1 MPRAHTRTHTHT
13 HAHTRTHTHTHAHA
27 RTHAHTLAFLSF
39 LFFGSPFPH
48 CTVWLPPLCDRST
61 GHDAVFQHH
70 GGAAAP
76 HHAAVLPQAHL
87 QPAHGCHPSPQRFHG
102 LSTLVCFVLCA
113 CVCVRVCV
121 CVCLCQS
128 VRCNDSLF
136 PLCQQR
142 GTACLSA
149 FFIPQMGS
157 SGQVAVNLHDGIS
170 FLRPD
175 AEVTAMATVRLGCR
189 LCQCHMPFV
198 LIFLLPGPLNFFV
211 FVLGFCLH
219 CLPLCRAQQPIVL
232 CSLGDVQTLEVSR
245 GSATPLYE
253 GDDASRTDL
262 LKRASDFPALMLA
275 QMYTFQCRHTGAW
288 W

>member
-1 MPRAHTRTHTHT
+1 MQSSNITEVQLPHT
-13 HAHTRTHTHTHAHA
+13 TR
-27 RTHAHTLAFLSF
+27 
-39 LFFGSPFPH
+39 LFFLKLI
-48 CTVWLPPLCDRST
+48 CNQRTVVTHRHS
-61 GHDAVFQHH
+61 AFM
-70 GGAAAP
+70 
-76 HHAAVLPQAHL
+76 
-87 QPAHGCHPSPQRFHG
+87 
-102 LSTLVCFVLCA
+102 VCRRLFVLF
-113 CVCVRVCV
+113 CVCVRVCMCVCV